1 MYRKTFFPLCRI
13 QFYHFR
19 YGVVAIRKTESDC
32 RDTILIQYYQI
43 VTMEL
48 LKKTNFINR
57 CSRLKLLCL
66 FVIILSSYCGAYAAG
81 AKDAS
86 VNNVGKSYFGTD
98 TLEIIAPEKMIKD
111 LKNFVAISVEEEKLL
126 MKLFKDRND
135 FLKVPHTGPERK
147 KLTLGN
153 ISKKVKE
160 VVGDQRFDR
169 ITKVGLIDNWF
180 KVS

>member
-1 MYRKTFFPLCRI
+1 MKLFQKPNL
-13 QFYHFR
+13 
-19 YGVVAIRKTESDC
+19 IRC
-32 RDTILIQYYQI
+32 GW
-43 VTMEL
+43 
-48 LKKTNFINR
+48 LKM
-57 CSRLKLLCL
+57 LCL
-66 FVIILSSYCGAYAAG
+66 FFIVLFSYCGAYAIG
-81 AKDAS
+81 TKDLSINNTAKS
-86 VNNVGKSYFGTD
+86 CFSKD